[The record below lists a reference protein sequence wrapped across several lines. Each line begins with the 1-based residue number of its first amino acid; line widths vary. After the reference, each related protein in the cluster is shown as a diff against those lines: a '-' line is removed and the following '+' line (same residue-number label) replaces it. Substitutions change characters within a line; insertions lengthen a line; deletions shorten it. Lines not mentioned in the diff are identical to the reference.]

1 MTTPIDQTGKPS
13 TPAWLYLFC
22 YALMGPAVG
31 INAVL
36 IALAIPAT
44 APFGIQGMI
53 VAGAVG
59 AVIGILPAIW
69 LARNIDA
76 GLREADQAP
85 D

>member
-1 MTTPIDQTGKPS
+1 MIAPDVPPPKPPTPI
-13 TPAWLYLFC
+13 WLYLFC

-44 APFGIQGMI
+44 APFGVQGMI
-53 VAGAVG
+53 VAGALG
-59 AVIGILPAIW
+59 AIIGILPAIW

-76 GLREADQAP
+76 GLREDA
-85 D
+85 